1 MHATDADYI
10 GISQTGRLVAV
21 DQTVTAISHLVEL
34 ESMSRDRI
42 RGKFPPRDRQQ
53 HAKHSQESR
62 RALRG
67 SGPGLNARNVG
78 STGGPEVFERD
89 AIASCYTP
97 LRTAAPLLIPNF
109 S

>member
-42 RGKFPPRDRQQ
+42 RGTFPPRDRQQ

-78 STGGPEVFERD
+78 STVDRKCSN
-89 AIASCYTP
+89 ATL
-97 LRTAAPLLIPNF
+97 LRRATLRCVLRRPY
-109 S
+109 